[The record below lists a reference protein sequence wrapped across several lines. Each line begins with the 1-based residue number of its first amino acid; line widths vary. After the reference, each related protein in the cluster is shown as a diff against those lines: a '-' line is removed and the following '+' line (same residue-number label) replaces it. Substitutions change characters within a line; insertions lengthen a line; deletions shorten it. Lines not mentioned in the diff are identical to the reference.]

1 MHMYPR
7 DRPRFS
13 KLSKR
18 YYVNFWYDYVTKRV
32 CYCLLRVCLGLV
44 FLGTHLGLP
53 FVFCR

>member
-1 MHMYPR
+1 MYPR